1 VFEKQLKTDINR
13 RGGRRPGAGRKLGG
27 KNKRTL
33 RNETIDSERRMP
45 LQHMLDV
52 MDDPKA
58 SQDRRDRMAIAAAPY
73 LHPRLSSIDSTTRV
87 EVDVTPLTAEER
99 RQRARQAI
107 LEAFAERPL
116 KLIEGEVVEGGYKVI
131 AGTDV
136 SAAVEKAKGEVPE
149 GEKPPSTISSA

>member
-1 VFEKQLKTDINR
+1 MFEKQSKTDINR
-13 RGGRRPGAGRKLGG
+13 RGGKRPGAGRKLGG

-73 LHPRLSSIDSTTRV
+73 LHPRLASIDATVKART
-87 EVDVTPLTAEER
+87 EITVTLTDEQR
-99 RQRARQAI
+99 RQRARAAI
-107 LEAFAERPL
+107 LEAFAERPM
-116 KLIEGEVVEGGYKVI
+116 KLIEGEVVEPKVI
-131 AGTDV
+131 AGRDV
-136 SAAVEKAKGEVPE
+136 AADVAAANERVNSEASEERE
-149 GEKPPSTISSA
+149 G